1 MSGRISGEFIERTKY
16 RHLSPSAQSRRLAQP
31 PLETPLKEALVV
43 LDLPNPLDVKVD
55 SILLRDAI
63 EKRVSIRDYWDNGL
77 SIEELSWLLW
87 ATQGVKQVMGDSITL
102 RNVPSA
108 GARHAFDTY
117 LLINRVHD
125 TEPGLYRY
133 LALDHKLALLN
144 RDKDIADR
152 IMNSCLRQNMVANSA
167 VTFIWAADFY
177 RMSWRYGER
186 GLRYIYIDAGH
197 VCQNLYLAAEA
208 INSGVCAIGAYEDD
222 IINEILG
229 LDGENQ
235 FTVYVATLGKRV

>member
-1 MSGRISGEFIERTKY
+1 
-16 RHLSPSAQSRRLAQP
+16 
-31 PLETPLKEALVV
+31 VV

-117 LLINRVHD
+117 LLINRVRD
-125 TEPGLYRY
+125 VEPGLYRY
-133 LALDHKLALLN
+133 IALDHKLALLN
-144 RDKDIADR
+144 REKDIAGR
-152 IMNSCLRQNMVANSA
+152 IMDSCLCQNMVANCA

-186 GLRYIYIDAGH
+186 GLRYIYLDARH

-208 INSGVCAIGAYEDD
+208 VSSGVCAIGAFEDD
-222 IINEILG
+222 KINEILG
-229 LDGENQ
+229 LDGENH
-235 FTVYVATLGKRV
+235 FTVYCGNSRKTSLVFFMLTMGKLGII